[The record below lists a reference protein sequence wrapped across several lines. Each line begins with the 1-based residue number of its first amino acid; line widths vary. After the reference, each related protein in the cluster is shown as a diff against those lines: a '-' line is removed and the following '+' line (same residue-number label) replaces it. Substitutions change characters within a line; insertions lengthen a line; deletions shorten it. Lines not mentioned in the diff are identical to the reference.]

1 MNSKIIEIL
10 LPIICGLTAANM
22 YYIQSLVPAVTNDLN
37 INYSLASMIYT
48 LSLIGNAVSLIF
60 IAPLGDF
67 LDRKSMIVKLYALLS
82 LATLLF
88 YFSTNIYVLL
98 AIAFLIGIGVS
109 VVPIIISYLSMN
121 KISGINSI
129 GRIMAGIL
137 LGALFS
143 RFLASAFES
152 LWGWKSIY
160 LFAVICMICSFT
172 FISFFLPK
180 DTGEK
185 PPRGHYAHL
194 IKSTFSLLITD
205 SNIKMC
211 SFLGFMVMAIFASFW
226 NNISIYLFNE
236 FDMSQLGIGLF
247 SLTGVA
253 GASAALFANRI
264 LKIIGYSNR
273 LLCFLLALSFLL
285 LWLDS
290 INLILLAVGALFLDA
305 FIQLIHVNNQVNM
318 YKFCKGNE
326 SRAASCYMTSF
337 TLGGAF
343 GAKLSS
349 TTYLAFGWKGICIF
363 CMVIAI
369 TCLIPKQKYNQRDTL

>member
-1 MNSKIIEIL
+1 MNTKLIGIL

-37 INYSLASMIYT
+37 VSYELASMIYT
-48 LSLIGNAVSLIF
+48 LSLIGNAISLIF

-67 LDRKSMIVKLYALLS
+67 LDRKSMMCKLYLLLA

-88 YFSTNIYVLL
+88 YFATNIYALL
-98 AIAFLIGIGVS
+98 SIAFLIGIGVS
-109 VVPIIISYLSMN
+109 VIPIIISYLSVN
-121 KISGINSI
+121 KVSGIKSI

-143 RFLASAFES
+143 RFLASSFET

-160 LFAVICMICSFT
+160 LFAVICMLLSCV
-172 FISFFLPK
+172 FILFFLPK
-180 DTGEK
+180 DNGGK
-185 PPRGHYAHL
+185 PHRGNYAVL
-194 IKSTFSLLITD
+194 IKGAFSLLILD
-205 SNIKMC
+205 RRIRRY

-226 NNISIYLFNE
+226 NNISIYLFKN
-236 FDMSQLGIGLF
+236 FDMNQLNIGIF

-253 GASAALFANRI
+253 GASAAFFSTPI
-264 LKIIGYSNR
+264 LKKINHNNR
-273 LLCFLLALSFLL
+273 LLCLLLALSFSVI
-285 LWLDS
+285 WFDS
-290 INLILLAVGALFLDA
+290 TDIVVLAVGALLLDA
-305 FIQLIHVNNQVNM
+305 FIQLIHVNNQVSM
-318 YKFCKGNE
+318 YQFCKGNE

-349 TTYLAFGWKGICIF
+349 FIYLTYGWQGLCTL
-363 CMVIAI
+363 CIAI
-369 TCLIPKQKYNQRDTL
+369 ALICLLPKNIQRETL